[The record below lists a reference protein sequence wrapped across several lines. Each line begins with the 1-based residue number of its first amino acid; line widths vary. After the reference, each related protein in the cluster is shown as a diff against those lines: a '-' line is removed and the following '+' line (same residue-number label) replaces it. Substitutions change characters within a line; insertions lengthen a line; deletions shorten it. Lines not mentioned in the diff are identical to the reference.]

1 MKNIVL
7 ILGLLFVSQVG
18 FSQKSKKKETN
29 ETVTEVRQE
38 PRKIVMQLAT
48 ADTTAHKMLMKQLKN
63 ILSVAPD
70 TKIEVVCH
78 GPGLSMLVSEKTI
91 VAKQLQEAAEK
102 GVDFAACRFSMKER
116 NVTEEQLMKQA
127 RIVEAGIIEIVDKQ
141 NLGWAYIKAGN

>member
-1 MKNIVL
+1 MKNVLL
-7 ILGLLFVSQVG
+7 ILGLLLVSQVG
-18 FSQKSKKKETN
+18 FSQKSKKKETI
-29 ETVTEVRQE
+29 ETVAEVKQE

-70 TKIEVVCH
+70 TEIEVVCH

-91 VAKQLQEAAEK
+91 VAKQIQEAAEK

-116 NVTEEQLMKQA
+116 NVTDEQLIKQA

-141 NLGWAYIKAGN
+141 NAGWAYIKAGN

>member
-1 MKNIVL
+1 MKNSIILVL
-7 ILGLLFVSQVG
+7 ILFVSLTG
-18 FSQKSKKKETN
+18 FSQKKEKRSTK
-29 ETVTEVRQE
+29 EIATEQKQE
-38 PRKIVMQLAT
+38 PRKIVMQLT
-48 ADTTAHKMLMKQLKN
+48 SADTTAHKMLMKQLKN

-78 GPGLSMLVSEKTI
+78 GPGLNMLVSDKSI
-91 VAKQLQEAAEK
+91 VLKQIQEASEK

-116 NVTEEQLMKQA
+116 NVSEEQLIKTA

>member
-1 MKNIVL
+1 MKNVVL

-18 FSQKSKKKETN
+18 FSQKSKKKETK
-29 ETVTEVRQE
+29 ETVAEVKQE

-91 VAKQLQEAAEK
+91 VAKQIQEAAEK
-102 GVDFAACRFSMKER
+102 GVDFVACRFSMKER
-116 NVTEEQLMKQA
+116 NVTEEQLIKQA